1 MADDGGNPYS
11 KVVNKVIS
19 PPSFDAMSWKNMP
32 WPSEQWRVVVFA
44 HGACRLLPL
53 LGGTRRNQGAPPPP
67 PLALAKASPLSMLAI
82 SSQRRAGLPPGGGG
96 APRPCIPPLAREA
109 VFRLSPAKQDDG
121 VEGLFA
127 DPLILQRLRIV
138 KKKMQKIEALELKGS
153 HELNAE
159 QAALVKLKCPR

>member
-1 MADDGGNPYS
+1 MGHAASSLSWAAHTPKPGG
-11 KVVNKVIS
+11 S
-19 PPSFDAMSWKNMP
+19 PPAPVGPGKGTA
-32 WPSEQWRVVVFA
+32 VI
-44 HGACRLLPL
+44 GACNLLSASC
-53 LGGTRRNQGAPPPP
+53 RAP
-67 PLALAKASPLSMLAI
+67 AK
-82 SSQRRAGLPPGGGG
+82 GGG